1 MRKMKKT
8 IIIIAIMMLSAQAFC
23 QDIDNILRQ
32 IEDNNTTLAALSG
45 RKEAARAEN
54 RTSLAPPDPEAE
66 FGYMWGAPGGKKN
79 VNVRQSFDF
88 PSLYSSKKALS
99 EQKNNSE
106 EYNYRA
112 QRMEIL
118 LTAKKTCLELVAC
131 NAMLNLY
138 SRQMANA
145 RTIAEANMK
154 MLDKGQTNILEYNKA
169 QMNLAGMES
178 RMKSLDA
185 EKKRL
190 LAVLEGMNGG
200 KHVILEDSVFS
211 TPVIPYDFES
221 WYESV
226 KDENPA
232 LAYLKSKA
240 EEADKAVKV
249 VRRSTLPKF
258 SVGFAGEYL
267 RTEKFSGVSVGMSIP
282 LWENSG
288 RVRQAKAEAATA
300 KMEVEDARMQYYSSL
315 KSLHAKAVALQ
326 DVVEGYRKLFASSR
340 GDELLYKAYMGGELS
355 LLNYLL
361 EMEYYFSAYEKCL
374 ESQRELADAVAELEA
389 FRL

>member
-1 MRKMKKT
+1 MRKMKKIT
-8 IIIIAIMMLSAQAFC
+8 IIIAIMMLSAQAFC

-32 IEDNNTTLAALSG
+32 IEENNTTLAALSG

-145 RTIAEANMK
+145 RTIAEANRK
-154 MLDKGQTNILEYNKA
+154 MLDKGQTNIL
-169 QMNLAGMES
+169 
-178 RMKSLDA
+178 
-185 EKKRL
+185 
-190 LAVLEGMNGG
+190 
-200 KHVILEDSVFS
+200 
-211 TPVIPYDFES
+211 
-221 WYESV
+221 
-226 KDENPA
+226 
-232 LAYLKSKA
+232 
-240 EEADKAVKV
+240 
-249 VRRSTLPKF
+249 
-258 SVGFAGEYL
+258 
-267 RTEKFSGVSVGMSIP
+267 
-282 LWENSG
+282 
-288 RVRQAKAEAATA
+288 
-300 KMEVEDARMQYYSSL
+300 
-315 KSLHAKAVALQ
+315 
-326 DVVEGYRKLFASSR
+326 
-340 GDELLYKAYMGGELS
+340 
-355 LLNYLL
+355 
-361 EMEYYFSAYEKCL
+361 
-374 ESQRELADAVAELEA
+374 
-389 FRL
+389 